1 MSDKKEYRKKIA
13 TLLENALTELK
24 AELGEKKFGKRIE
37 KAAKLLAEGLDGD
50 KHEEEPAKKEKPV
63 AEKASKPEKAAK
75 PKKAAAP
82 KAKKVA
88 GVKKAAAKKKTASG
102 K

>member
-13 TLLENALTELK
+13 TLLENALIELK
-24 AELGEKKFGKRIE
+24 AELGEKKFGKRVE
-37 KAAKLLAEGLDGD
+37 KAAKLLAEGLDGE
-50 KHEEEPAKKEKPV
+50 KHEEPAKKEKPV
-63 AEKASKPEKAAK
+63 AEKAPKPEKAAK

-88 GVKKAAAKKKTASG
+88 GVKKAVAKKKTAPG